1 MRPRS
6 CGLGSGPGRRS
17 PVTRLRVGGGHPLA
31 SQPADDAP
39 LPRPLPGPGGRRR
52 GGTPRSRARGGRRR
66 RPGRAGGGRR
76 AEGGGR
82 ARGGRQGALRG
93 GRGRGPSPGAR
104 VFVPLAAA
112 RSAPRRRCAPL
123 EGGQGIKGGSGGRGH
138 RTAHPA
144 RGAGHPA
151 WAQPPEPRPRGT
163 RPLLQSPP
171 ESETGPLQ
179 QSSQPPTPSCP
190 GGTHQSAAAAHSCDA
205 SGTDCSAMTTA
216 RYRPTWDLALDP
228 LVSCKL
234 CLGEYPVE
242 QMTTIAQCQC
252 IFCTLCLKQYVELLI
267 KEGLETAISC
277 PDAACPKQGHLQE
290 DEIECMVAAEI
301 MQRYKKLQ
309 FEREVLLDPCRTWC
323 PTSTCQAVCQLQDMG
338 LQTPQ
343 LVRCKACDV
352 EFCSACK
359 ASWHPG
365 QGCPETM
372 PITFLP
378 GETSSAFKLEE
389 DDAPIKRCPKCKVY
403 IERDEGCAQ
412 MMCKNCKHAFCWYC
426 LESLDDDFLLIHYD
440 KGPCRNKLGHSRA
453 SVIWH
458 RTQVVGIFAGFGLLL
473 LVASPFLLLATPF
486 VLCCKCKCSKGA
498 RPCT

>member
-1 MRPRS
+1 MHIYTAGPQDPAGRYCALPL
-6 CGLGSGPGRRS
+6 GL
-17 PVTRLRVGGGHPLA
+17 L
-31 SQPADDAP
+31 
-39 LPRPLPGPGGRRR
+39 
-52 GGTPRSRARGGRRR
+52 
-66 RPGRAGGGRR
+66 
-76 AEGGGR
+76 
-82 ARGGRQGALRG
+82 
-93 GRGRGPSPGAR
+93 
-104 VFVPLAAA
+104 
-112 RSAPRRRCAPL
+112 
-123 EGGQGIKGGSGGRGH
+123 
-138 RTAHPA
+138 
-144 RGAGHPA
+144 
-151 WAQPPEPRPRGT
+151 
-163 RPLLQSPP
+163 
-171 ESETGPLQ
+171 
-179 QSSQPPTPSCP
+179 
-190 GGTHQSAAAAHSCDA
+190 
-205 SGTDCSAMTTA
+205 TDCSAMTTA

-277 PDAACPKQGHLQE
+277 PDAACPKQGRLQE

-309 FEREVLLDPCRTWC
+309 FEREVLFDPCRTWC
-323 PTSTCQAVCQLQDMG
+323 PASSCQAVCQVQDMG

-343 LVRCKACDV
+343 LVQCKACDM
-352 EFCSACK
+352 EFCSACR
-359 ASWHPG
+359 ARWHPG

-378 GETSSAFKLEE
+378 GETSSAFRMEG

-412 MMCKNCKHAFCWYC
+412 MMCKSCKHAFCWYC

-458 RTQVVGIFAGFGLLL
+458 RTQALSLLGMHNL
-473 LVASPFLLLATPF
+473 ISPLPPPRESMRTGRCDQALPTRWLRTAETYCLSGSQKP
-486 VLCCKCKCSKGA
+486 GA
-498 RPCT
+498 RVWPGPRPDPVGEPPWPP

>member
-1 MRPRS
+1 
-6 CGLGSGPGRRS
+6 
-17 PVTRLRVGGGHPLA
+17 
-31 SQPADDAP
+31 
-39 LPRPLPGPGGRRR
+39 
-52 GGTPRSRARGGRRR
+52 
-66 RPGRAGGGRR
+66 
-76 AEGGGR
+76 
-82 ARGGRQGALRG
+82 
-93 GRGRGPSPGAR
+93 
-104 VFVPLAAA
+104 
-112 RSAPRRRCAPL
+112 
-123 EGGQGIKGGSGGRGH
+123 
-138 RTAHPA
+138 
-144 RGAGHPA
+144 
-151 WAQPPEPRPRGT
+151 
-163 RPLLQSPP
+163 
-171 ESETGPLQ
+171 
-179 QSSQPPTPSCP
+179 
-190 GGTHQSAAAAHSCDA
+190 
-205 SGTDCSAMTTA
+205 MTTA

-277 PDAACPKQGHLQE
+277 PDAACPKQGRLQE

-309 FEREVLLDPCRTWC
+309 FEREVLFDPCRTWC
-323 PTSTCQAVCQLQDMG
+323 PASSCQAVCQVQDMG

-343 LVRCKACDV
+343 LVQCKACDM
-352 EFCSACK
+352 EFCSACR
-359 ASWHPG
+359 ARWHPG

-378 GETSSAFKLEE
+378 GETSSAFRMEG

-412 MMCKNCKHAFCWYC
+412 MMCKSCKHAFCWYC

-458 RTQVVGIFAGFGLLL
+458 RTQALSLLGMHNL
-473 LVASPFLLLATPF
+473 ISPLPPPRESMRTGRCDQALPTRWLRTAETYCLSGSQKP
-486 VLCCKCKCSKGA
+486 GA
-498 RPCT
+498 RVWPGPRPDPVGEPPWPP

>member
-1 MRPRS
+1 
-6 CGLGSGPGRRS
+6 
-17 PVTRLRVGGGHPLA
+17 
-31 SQPADDAP
+31 
-39 LPRPLPGPGGRRR
+39 
-52 GGTPRSRARGGRRR
+52 
-66 RPGRAGGGRR
+66 
-76 AEGGGR
+76 
-82 ARGGRQGALRG
+82 
-93 GRGRGPSPGAR
+93 
-104 VFVPLAAA
+104 
-112 RSAPRRRCAPL
+112 
-123 EGGQGIKGGSGGRGH
+123 
-138 RTAHPA
+138 
-144 RGAGHPA
+144 
-151 WAQPPEPRPRGT
+151 
-163 RPLLQSPP
+163 
-171 ESETGPLQ
+171 
-179 QSSQPPTPSCP
+179 
-190 GGTHQSAAAAHSCDA
+190 
-205 SGTDCSAMTTA
+205 MTTA

-234 CLGEYPVE
+234 CLGEYPLE
-242 QMTTIAQCQC
+242 QMTTITQCQC

-290 DEIECMVAAEI
+290 NEIECMVAAEI

-323 PTSTCQAVCQLQDMG
+323 PASTCQAVCQLQEMG

-343 LVRCKACDV
+343 LVQCKACDL
-352 EFCSACK
+352 EFCSACR

-365 QGCPETM
+365 QGCTETM

-458 RTQVVGIFAGFGLLL
+458 RTQMRTVRRAVEGDMDREWQRWTGLLPESPVRTCNSHSRQASGCQARGKLGNICNTSACLPASQLPLPVCWESARTVPGFCGDPGVPHSRLFIINPHVQISFHPSLYFITNLYFSCLEL
-473 LVASPFLLLATPF
+473 LFQESCGADPVTQPCS
-486 VLCCKCKCSKGA
+486 VL
-498 RPCT
+498 

>member
-1 MRPRS
+1 M
-6 CGLGSGPGRRS
+6 
-17 PVTRLRVGGGHPLA
+17 
-31 SQPADDAP
+31 
-39 LPRPLPGPGGRRR
+39 
-52 GGTPRSRARGGRRR
+52 
-66 RPGRAGGGRR
+66 
-76 AEGGGR
+76 
-82 ARGGRQGALRG
+82 
-93 GRGRGPSPGAR
+93 
-104 VFVPLAAA
+104 F
-112 RSAPRRRCAPL
+112 
-123 EGGQGIKGGSGGRGH
+123 
-138 RTAHPA
+138 
-144 RGAGHPA
+144 
-151 WAQPPEPRPRGT
+151 
-163 RPLLQSPP
+163 
-171 ESETGPLQ
+171 
-179 QSSQPPTPSCP
+179 
-190 GGTHQSAAAAHSCDA
+190 
-205 SGTDCSAMTTA
+205 TDIS
-216 RYRPTWDLALDP
+216 LFLF
-228 LVSCKL
+228 SFF
-234 CLGEYPVE
+234 
-242 QMTTIAQCQC
+242 Q
-252 IFCTLCLKQYVELLI
+252 CLKQYVELLI

-290 DEIECMVAAEI
+290 NEARSAGETGVHEHGLLSGSGIECMVAAEI

-323 PTSTCQAVCQLQDMG
+323 PASTCQAVCQLQEMG

-343 LVRCKACDV
+343 LVQCKACDT

-378 GETSSAFKLEE
+378 GETRYARGTDCRPGEGISLLPQCASGEDRPAPRFSLSSSAFPLEE

-412 MMCKNCKHAFCWYC
+412 MMCKSCKHAFCWYC

-486 VLCCKCKCSKGA
+486 VLCCKCKCSKGDDD
-498 RPCT
+498 PLPT

>member
-1 MRPRS
+1 MKINIPSLASAWQTQCSVAMFGGMMCLSGLSPHGFWSPRPGWGVLEAEWRRPVALNPPCRGES
-6 CGLGSGPGRRS
+6 PERPVEMHIALSVPPPRPPPEFLILKVWVTSKSSGGADAGVVGSACSGPM
-17 PVTRLRVGGGHPLA
+17 T
-31 SQPADDAP
+31 
-39 LPRPLPGPGGRRR
+39 
-52 GGTPRSRARGGRRR
+52 TCSRD
-66 RPGRAGGGRR
+66 
-76 AEGGGR
+76 
-82 ARGGRQGALRG
+82 
-93 GRGRGPSPGAR
+93 SD
-104 VFVPLAAA
+104 
-112 RSAPRRRCAPL
+112 
-123 EGGQGIKGGSGGRGH
+123 
-138 RTAHPA
+138 
-144 RGAGHPA
+144 
-151 WAQPPEPRPRGT
+151 

-179 QSSQPPTPSCP
+179 QSSQTPTPSCP
-190 GGTHQSAAAAHSCDA
+190 GGTHQSAAAAHSCDS

-486 VLCCKCKCSKGA
+486 VLCCKCKCSKGDDD
-498 RPCT
+498 PLPT

>member
-1 MRPRS
+1 
-6 CGLGSGPGRRS
+6 
-17 PVTRLRVGGGHPLA
+17 
-31 SQPADDAP
+31 
-39 LPRPLPGPGGRRR
+39 
-52 GGTPRSRARGGRRR
+52 
-66 RPGRAGGGRR
+66 
-76 AEGGGR
+76 
-82 ARGGRQGALRG
+82 
-93 GRGRGPSPGAR
+93 
-104 VFVPLAAA
+104 
-112 RSAPRRRCAPL
+112 
-123 EGGQGIKGGSGGRGH
+123 
-138 RTAHPA
+138 
-144 RGAGHPA
+144 
-151 WAQPPEPRPRGT
+151 
-163 RPLLQSPP
+163 
-171 ESETGPLQ
+171 
-179 QSSQPPTPSCP
+179 
-190 GGTHQSAAAAHSCDA
+190 
-205 SGTDCSAMTTA
+205 MTTA

-252 IFCTLCLKQYVELLI
+252 VFCTL
-267 KEGLETAISC
+267 
-277 PDAACPKQGHLQE
+277 
-290 DEIECMVAAEI
+290 IECMVAAEI

-323 PTSTCQAVCQLQDMG
+323 PASTCQAVCQLQEMG

-343 LVRCKACDV
+343 LVQCKACDL
-352 EFCSACK
+352 EFCSACR
-359 ASWHPG
+359 ANWHPG

-378 GETSSAFKLEE
+378 GEISSAFKLEE

-426 LESLDDDFLLIHYD
+426 LESLDALSRAVVAVATGPSSVLPGQDPHQAEEATITLPFLFFQDDFLLIHYD

-486 VLCCKCKCSKGA
+486 VLCCKCKCRKGRHDA
-498 RPCT
+498 GRRTPASGKRGSPTPPRRPPTKHLSCLMCPMELHSVMPDAVISGTDVRMCAEAP

>member
-1 MRPRS
+1 MPCRHLVLDLAVKALHEVTGRHHAKFS
-6 CGLGSGPGRRS
+6 C
-17 PVTRLRVGGGHPLA
+17 VCVY
-31 SQPADDAP
+31 
-39 LPRPLPGPGGRRR
+39 
-52 GGTPRSRARGGRRR
+52 
-66 RPGRAGGGRR
+66 
-76 AEGGGR
+76 
-82 ARGGRQGALRG
+82 
-93 GRGRGPSPGAR
+93 
-104 VFVPLAAA
+104 
-112 RSAPRRRCAPL
+112 
-123 EGGQGIKGGSGGRGH
+123 
-138 RTAHPA
+138 
-144 RGAGHPA
+144 
-151 WAQPPEPRPRGT
+151 
-163 RPLLQSPP
+163 
-171 ESETGPLQ
+171 
-179 QSSQPPTPSCP
+179 
-190 GGTHQSAAAAHSCDA
+190 
-205 SGTDCSAMTTA
+205 CSAMTTA

-290 DEIECMVAAEI
+290 NEAARFAHSLFPLRSSAWLQLKLCKDTKSYSLKEPTDLQRGGDPSPGLTADTAQLTTEGGADEG
-301 MQRYKKLQ
+301 K
-309 FEREVLLDPCRTWC
+309 VLLDPCRTWC
-323 PTSTCQAVCQLQDMG
+323 PASACQAVCQLQELG
-338 LQTPQ
+338 PQTPQ
-343 LVRCKACDV
+343 LVQCKACDT

-378 GETSSAFKLEE
+378 GESSSAFTLEE
-389 DDAPIKRCPKCKVY
+389 DDDAPIKRCPQCRVY

-412 MMCKNCKHAFCWYC
+412 MMCKSCKHAFCWYC

-486 VLCCKCKCSKGA
+486 VLCCKCKCSKGDDD
-498 RPCT
+498 PLPT

>member
-1 MRPRS
+1 
-6 CGLGSGPGRRS
+6 
-17 PVTRLRVGGGHPLA
+17 
-31 SQPADDAP
+31 
-39 LPRPLPGPGGRRR
+39 
-52 GGTPRSRARGGRRR
+52 
-66 RPGRAGGGRR
+66 
-76 AEGGGR
+76 
-82 ARGGRQGALRG
+82 
-93 GRGRGPSPGAR
+93 
-104 VFVPLAAA
+104 
-112 RSAPRRRCAPL
+112 
-123 EGGQGIKGGSGGRGH
+123 
-138 RTAHPA
+138 
-144 RGAGHPA
+144 
-151 WAQPPEPRPRGT
+151 
-163 RPLLQSPP
+163 
-171 ESETGPLQ
+171 
-179 QSSQPPTPSCP
+179 
-190 GGTHQSAAAAHSCDA
+190 
-205 SGTDCSAMTTA
+205 MTTA

-323 PTSTCQAVCQLQDMG
+323 PASTCQAVCQLQEMG

-343 LVRCKACDV
+343 LVQCKACAM

-458 RTQVVGIFAGFGLLL
+458 RTQVWLFPCVPTPSAPGHTGAPGSSPEMRAGHPGAHRGRWSCGPRRRCGHGRQDWPGSWGNRPR
-473 LVASPFLLLATPF
+473 LVYCSCDTFSSGRTMSPVAFHKCREVRRLGWSHFLKT
-486 VLCCKCKCSKGA
+486 
-498 RPCT
+498 

>member
-1 MRPRS
+1 MRIPSRS
-6 CGLGSGPGRRS
+6 
-17 PVTRLRVGGGHPLA
+17 A
-31 SQPADDAP
+31 S
-39 LPRPLPGPGGRRR
+39 RR
-52 GGTPRSRARGGRRR
+52 GR
-66 RPGRAGGGRR
+66 
-76 AEGGGR
+76 
-82 ARGGRQGALRG
+82 L
-93 GRGRGPSPGAR
+93 
-104 VFVPLAAA
+104 
-112 RSAPRRRCAPL
+112 C
-123 EGGQGIKGGSGGRGH
+123 
-138 RTAHPA
+138 
-144 RGAGHPA
+144 
-151 WAQPPEPRPRGT
+151 
-163 RPLLQSPP
+163 
-171 ESETGPLQ
+171 
-179 QSSQPPTPSCP
+179 
-190 GGTHQSAAAAHSCDA
+190 
-205 SGTDCSAMTTA
+205 TDCSAMTTA

-234 CLGEYPVE
+234 CLGEYPLE
-242 QMTTIAQCQC
+242 QMTTLAQCQC

-277 PDAACPKQGHLQE
+277 PDATCPKQGHLQ
-290 DEIECMVAAEI
+290 DKEIECMVAAEI

-323 PTSTCQAVCQLQDMG
+323 PASTCQAVCQLQEMG

-343 LVRCKACDV
+343 LVQCKACHTQ
-352 EFCSACK
+352 FCSACK

-365 QGCPETM
+365 QGCPDTM

-378 GETSSAFKLEE
+378 GETSSAFKLEV

-486 VLCCKCKCSKGA
+486 VLCCKCKCSKGDDD
-498 RPCT
+498 PLPT

>member
-1 MRPRS
+1 MGTQGAEHPT
-6 CGLGSGPGRRS
+6 GSA
-17 PVTRLRVGGGHPLA
+17 T
-31 SQPADDAP
+31 
-39 LPRPLPGPGGRRR
+39 LPI
-52 GGTPRSRARGGRRR
+52 PRSRGTPVPRTLSHGSLWTACHEERNQLNAQKPIRT
-66 RPGRAGGGRR
+66 PGFD
-76 AEGGGR
+76 
-82 ARGGRQGALRG
+82 QKT
-93 GRGRGPSPGAR
+93 
-104 VFVPLAAA
+104 VPLL
-112 RSAPRRRCAPL
+112 P
-123 EGGQGIKGGSGGRGH
+123 SG
-138 RTAHPA
+138 
-144 RGAGHPA
+144 
-151 WAQPPEPRPRGT
+151 
-163 RPLLQSPP
+163 LL
-171 ESETGPLQ
+171 G
-179 QSSQPPTPSCP
+179 
-190 GGTHQSAAAAHSCDA
+190 
-205 SGTDCSAMTTA
+205 DCSAMTTA

-323 PTSTCQAVCQLQDMG
+323 PASTCQAVCQLQEMG

-343 LVRCKACDV
+343 LVQCKACAM

-486 VLCCKCKCSKGA
+486 VLCCKCKFSKGDDD
-498 RPCT
+498 PLPT

>member
-1 MRPRS
+1 
-6 CGLGSGPGRRS
+6 
-17 PVTRLRVGGGHPLA
+17 
-31 SQPADDAP
+31 
-39 LPRPLPGPGGRRR
+39 
-52 GGTPRSRARGGRRR
+52 
-66 RPGRAGGGRR
+66 
-76 AEGGGR
+76 
-82 ARGGRQGALRG
+82 
-93 GRGRGPSPGAR
+93 
-104 VFVPLAAA
+104 
-112 RSAPRRRCAPL
+112 
-123 EGGQGIKGGSGGRGH
+123 
-138 RTAHPA
+138 
-144 RGAGHPA
+144 
-151 WAQPPEPRPRGT
+151 
-163 RPLLQSPP
+163 
-171 ESETGPLQ
+171 
-179 QSSQPPTPSCP
+179 
-190 GGTHQSAAAAHSCDA
+190 
-205 SGTDCSAMTTA
+205 MTTA

-234 CLGEYPVE
+234 CLGEYPAE

-277 PDAACPKQGHLQE
+277 PDAACPKKGHLQE
-290 DEIECMVAAEI
+290 NEIECMVAAEI

-309 FEREVLLDPCRTWC
+309 FEREVLFDPCRTWC
-323 PTSTCQAVCQLQDMG
+323 PASTCQAVCQLKDIG

-343 LVRCKACDV
+343 LVQCKACDM

-359 ASWHPG
+359 ARWHPG

-378 GETSSAFKLEE
+378 GETSSAFKMEE
-389 DDAPIKRCPKCKVY
+389 GDAPIKRCPKCRVY

-458 RTQVVGIFAGFGLLL
+458 RTQVAANAFEYLQSRCFTLNDCFDSLPHFSGQAVQASAVPTSLPPAKTCFCRSSRDQHISLSSVLAAPLLIRKDSC
-473 LVASPFLLLATPF
+473 ARSLLAVMQQRRVQIRRSALEAPSRHLSF
-486 VLCCKCKCSKGA
+486 QFDNNNEIVVLCVTLRTVMRYKSDMFSTEACFVNIFHL
-498 RPCT
+498 

>member
-1 MRPRS
+1 
-6 CGLGSGPGRRS
+6 
-17 PVTRLRVGGGHPLA
+17 
-31 SQPADDAP
+31 
-39 LPRPLPGPGGRRR
+39 
-52 GGTPRSRARGGRRR
+52 
-66 RPGRAGGGRR
+66 
-76 AEGGGR
+76 
-82 ARGGRQGALRG
+82 
-93 GRGRGPSPGAR
+93 
-104 VFVPLAAA
+104 
-112 RSAPRRRCAPL
+112 
-123 EGGQGIKGGSGGRGH
+123 
-138 RTAHPA
+138 
-144 RGAGHPA
+144 
-151 WAQPPEPRPRGT
+151 
-163 RPLLQSPP
+163 
-171 ESETGPLQ
+171 
-179 QSSQPPTPSCP
+179 
-190 GGTHQSAAAAHSCDA
+190 
-205 SGTDCSAMTTA
+205 
-216 RYRPTWDLALDP
+216 
-228 LVSCKL
+228 
-234 CLGEYPVE
+234 
-242 QMTTIAQCQC
+242 MTTIAQCQC
-252 IFCTLCLKQYVELLI
+252 VFCTLCLKQYVELLI

-290 DEIECMVAAEI
+290 NEIECMVAAEI

-323 PTSTCQAVCQLQDMG
+323 PASTCQAVCQLQEMG
-338 LQTPQ
+338 LHTPQ
-343 LVRCKACDV
+343 LVQCKACDT

-378 GETSSAFKLEE
+378 GETSSAFKLDE

-486 VLCCKCKCSKGA
+486 VLCCKCKCSKALLVPTLPAPPLTPRLQHCGVSVIRPLLLLLRVTA
-498 RPCT
+498 RAAASPGVIAAPLFPPRPLLGNFDDVRAS

>member
-1 MRPRS
+1 
-6 CGLGSGPGRRS
+6 
-17 PVTRLRVGGGHPLA
+17 
-31 SQPADDAP
+31 
-39 LPRPLPGPGGRRR
+39 
-52 GGTPRSRARGGRRR
+52 
-66 RPGRAGGGRR
+66 
-76 AEGGGR
+76 
-82 ARGGRQGALRG
+82 
-93 GRGRGPSPGAR
+93 
-104 VFVPLAAA
+104 
-112 RSAPRRRCAPL
+112 
-123 EGGQGIKGGSGGRGH
+123 
-138 RTAHPA
+138 
-144 RGAGHPA
+144 
-151 WAQPPEPRPRGT
+151 
-163 RPLLQSPP
+163 
-171 ESETGPLQ
+171 
-179 QSSQPPTPSCP
+179 
-190 GGTHQSAAAAHSCDA
+190 
-205 SGTDCSAMTTA
+205 MTTA

-290 DEIECMVAAEI
+290 NEIECMVAAEI

-309 FEREVLLDPCRTWC
+309 FEREVLFDPCRTWC
-323 PTSTCQAVCQLQDMG
+323 PASTCQAVCQLQDVG

-343 LVRCKACDV
+343 PVQCKACHM
-352 EFCSACK
+352 EFCSTCK

-378 GETSSAFKLEE
+378 GETSAAFKMEE
-389 DDAPIKRCPKCKVY
+389 DDAPIKRCPKCRVY

-458 RTQVVGIFAGFGLLL
+458 RTQGSTLSPSLGRSTPPSRPSSCSSPCGKPFSVSSSPHVWLLGNHSALYFLMLDYKCVYHSPELSIGSGGRNDVMFIF
-473 LVASPFLLLATPF
+473 V
-486 VLCCKCKCSKGA
+486 
-498 RPCT
+498 

>member
-1 MRPRS
+1 MDEGWIRLPMRIPS
-6 CGLGSGPGRRS
+6 GGCPLG
-17 PVTRLRVGGGHPLA
+17 
-31 SQPADDAP
+31 
-39 LPRPLPGPGGRRR
+39 R
-52 GGTPRSRARGGRRR
+52 GGLAPA
-66 RPGRAGGGRR
+66 P
-76 AEGGGR
+76 EGHLTWTSCNER
-82 ARGGRQGALRG
+82 FWQGS
-93 GRGRGPSPGAR
+93 PFPGAS
-104 VFVPLAAA
+104 L
-112 RSAPRRRCAPL
+112 
-123 EGGQGIKGGSGGRGH
+123 GIY
-138 RTAHPA
+138 
-144 RGAGHPA
+144 
-151 WAQPPEPRPRGT
+151 
-163 RPLLQSPP
+163 
-171 ESETGPLQ
+171 
-179 QSSQPPTPSCP
+179 
-190 GGTHQSAAAAHSCDA
+190 
-205 SGTDCSAMTTA
+205 CSAMTTA
-216 RYRPTWDLALDP
+216 RFRPTWDLALDP

-252 IFCTLCLKQYVELLI
+252 VFCTLCLKQYVELLI

-277 PDAACPKQGHLQE
+277 PDAACPKQGRLRE

-323 PTSTCQAVCQLQDMG
+323 PASACQAVCQLQDLAPQM
-338 LQTPQ
+338 PQ
-343 LVRCKACDV
+343 LVRCTACDT

-412 MMCKNCKHAFCWYC
+412 MMCKKCKHAFCWYC

-458 RTQVVGIFAGFGLLL
+458 RTQRFLAGILLSQRDVRSQEDVDEDSRAQVQVHECPGDRQPVSNSRQPAGLA
-473 LVASPFLLLATPF
+473 ASF
-486 VLCCKCKCSKGA
+486 VPIRFRRSQPA
-498 RPCT
+498 